1 MSSHIAAIIAL
12 SFSMKR
18 ARKTPHST
26 SRRGG
31 HVRIIAGQWRG
42 RKLPVHDLEGLRPTT
57 DRNKET
63 LFNWL
68 MHDTQNAV
76 CLDVFAGAGSLGMEA
91 LSRYASQC
99 DFFEKDAQAA
109 SQLKT
114 NLATLQANGT
124 VSCGDALSLLKTSHN
139 SYDIIFIDPPFNQG
153 LVQPALDI
161 IVQRQL
167 IKPNGLI
174 YIEQEAN
181 ASLPAMPD
189 TLQIIK
195 SKQLSGLSYLLI
207 EAQAMD

>member
-1 MSSHIAAIIAL
+1 M
-12 SFSMKR
+12 
-18 ARKTPHST
+18 
-26 SRRGG
+26 
-31 HVRIIAGQWRG
+31 
-42 RKLPVHDLEGLRPTT
+42 
-57 DRNKET
+57 
-63 LFNWL
+63 
-68 MHDTQNAV
+68 
-76 CLDVFAGAGSLGMEA
+76 
-91 LSRYASQC
+91 
-99 DFFEKDAQAA
+99 
-109 SQLKT
+109 
-114 NLATLQANGT
+114 QANGT
-124 VSCGDALSLLKTSHN
+124 VSCGDALSLLKNSNN

-181 ASLPAMPD
+181 ASLPDMPD